1 MKRLTS
7 SILLASTLIILAGCS
22 HSNEPTAGSIDNAPT
37 ASSSSSVSSGDATA
51 QSPTPSASQ
60 SDNQVLNDID
70 QVMTGLM
77 SSTKTLPDGLKL
89 GPNLSAWLDKSDRD
103 KVWVATRVA
112 NTDVDGNRYTFHLS
126 LNSTLLQPGE
136 TIEEAGKRAYSY
148 TSSNINNMQYV
159 ETKIVVVYDQSSHTL
174 EKE

>member
-7 SILLASTLIILAGCS
+7 SILLASALIILAGCS
-22 HSNEPTAGSIDNAPT
+22 HSNDPTAGSIDNAPT
-37 ASSSSSVSSGDATA
+37 ASSSSSVSSDTAA

-60 SDNQVLNDID
+60 SNDQTLNDID

-77 SSTKTLPDGLKL
+77 SSTKTLPDGMKL
-89 GPNLSAWLDKSDRD
+89 GPNLSAWLDRSDRD

-136 TIEEAGKRAYSY
+136 TIEEAGQRAYSY
-148 TSSNINNMQYV
+148 TRNNINNMQYV

>member
-22 HSNEPTAGSIDNAPT
+22 HSNDSTTGSIDNAPT
-37 ASSSSSVSSGDATA
+37 ASSSSSVSSDTAA

-60 SDNQVLNDID
+60 SNDQTLNDID

-77 SSTKTLPDGLKL
+77 SSTKTLPDGMKL
-89 GPNLSAWLDKSDRD
+89 GPNLSAWLDRSDRD

>member
-22 HSNEPTAGSIDNAPT
+22 HSNDTTAGSIDNAPT
-37 ASSSSSVSSGDATA
+37 ASSSSSVSSDATV

-60 SDNQVLNDID
+60 GDNQVLNDID

-77 SSTKTLPDGLKL
+77 SSTKTLPDGMKL
-89 GPNLSAWLDKSDRD
+89 GPNLSVWLDRSDRD

-112 NTDVDGNRYTFHLS
+112 NTDVDGDRYTFRLS

-136 TIEEAGKRAYSY
+136 TIEEAGQRAYSY
-148 TSSNINNMQYV
+148 TRNNINNMQYV

>member
-22 HSNEPTAGSIDNAPT
+22 HSNESTTGSIDNAPT
-37 ASSSSSVSSGDATA
+37 ASSSSSVSSDTAA
-51 QSPTPSASQ
+51 QSPTLSASQ
-60 SDNQVLNDID
+60 SNDQTLNDID

-77 SSTKTLPDGLKL
+77 SSTKTLPDGMKL
-89 GPNLSAWLDKSDRD
+89 GPNLSAWLDRSDRD

-136 TIEEAGKRAYSY
+136 TIEEAGQRAYSY
-148 TSSNINNMQYV
+148 TRNNINNMQYV

>member
-7 SILLASTLIILAGCS
+7 SILLASALIILAGCS
-22 HSNEPTAGSIDNAPT
+22 HSNDSTTGSIDNAPT
-37 ASSSSSVSSGDATA
+37 ASSSSSVSSDTTA

-60 SDNQVLNDID
+60 SNDQTLNDID

-89 GPNLSAWLDKSDRD
+89 GPNLSSWLDKSDRD

-112 NTDVDGNRYTFHLS
+112 DTDVDGDRYTFHLS

-136 TIEEAGKRAYSY
+136 TIEEAGQRAYSY
-148 TSSNINNMQYV
+148 TRSNINNMQYV

>member
-1 MKRLTS
+1 MKRSTS
-7 SILLASTLIILAGCS
+7 SILLASALIILAGCS
-22 HSNEPTAGSIDNAPT
+22 HSNDSTTGSIDNAPT
-37 ASSSSSVSSGDATA
+37 ASSSSSVSSDATD

-60 SDNQVLNDID
+60 SDNQTLNDID

-77 SSTKTLPDGLKL
+77 SSTKTLPDGMKL
-89 GPNLSAWLDKSDRD
+89 GPNLSAWLDRSDRD

-112 NTDVDGNRYTFHLS
+112 NTDVDGDRYTFHLS

-148 TSSNINNMQYV
+148 TRNNINNMQYV

>member
-22 HSNEPTAGSIDNAPT
+22 HSNDPTAGSIDNAPT
-37 ASSSSSVSSGDATA
+37 ASSSSSVSSDATV

-60 SDNQVLNDID
+60 SDNQTSNDID

-77 SSTKTLPDGLKL
+77 TSTKTLPDGMKL
-89 GPNLSAWLDKSDRD
+89 GPNLSAWLDRSDRD

-112 NTDVDGNRYTFHLS
+112 NTDVDGDRYTFHLS

-148 TSSNINNMQYV
+148 TRNNINNMQYV

>member
-22 HSNEPTAGSIDNAPT
+22 HSNDPTAGSIDNAPT
-37 ASSSSSVSSGDATA
+37 ASSSSSVRSDATV

-60 SDNQVLNDID
+60 IDNQVLNDID

-77 SSTKTLPDGLKL
+77 SSTKTLPDGMKL
-89 GPNLSAWLDKSDRD
+89 GPNLSAWLDRSDRD

-112 NTDVDGNRYTFHLS
+112 NTDVDGDRYTFHLS

>member
-22 HSNEPTAGSIDNAPT
+22 HSNDPTAGSIDNAPT
-37 ASSSSSVSSGDATA
+37 ASSSSSVSSDDATA

-77 SSTKTLPDGLKL
+77 SSTKTLPDGMKL
-89 GPNLSAWLDKSDRD
+89 GPNLSAWLDRSDRD

-136 TIEEAGKRAYSY
+136 TIEEAGQRAYSY
-148 TSSNINNMQYV
+148 TRNNINNMQYV

>member
-22 HSNEPTAGSIDNAPT
+22 HSNDSTTGSIDNAPT
-37 ASSSSSVSSGDATA
+37 ASSSSSVSSDATV

-60 SDNQVLNDID
+60 SNDQTLNDID

-77 SSTKTLPDGLKL
+77 SSTKALPDGMKL
-89 GPNLSAWLDKSDRD
+89 GPNLSAWLDRSDRD

-112 NTDVDGNRYTFHLS
+112 NTDVDGDRYTFHLS

>member
-22 HSNEPTAGSIDNAPT
+22 HSNDSTTGSIDNAPT
-37 ASSSSSVSSGDATA
+37 ASSSSSVSSDTTV

-77 SSTKTLPDGLKL
+77 SSTKTLPDGMKL
-89 GPNLSAWLDKSDRD
+89 GPNLSAWLDMSDRD
-103 KVWVATRVA
+103 KVWVSTRVA
-112 NTDVDGNRYTFHLS
+112 NTDVDGDRYAFHLS

>member
-22 HSNEPTAGSIDNAPT
+22 HSNDSTTGSIDNAPT
-37 ASSSSSVSSGDATA
+37 ASSSSSVSSDATV

-60 SDNQVLNDID
+60 SDNQTLNDID

-77 SSTKTLPDGLKL
+77 SSTKTLPDGTKL
-89 GPNLSAWLDKSDRD
+89 GPNLSAWLDRSDRD

-112 NTDVDGNRYTFHLS
+112 NTDVDGDRYTFHLS

-148 TSSNINNMQYV
+148 TRNNINNMQYV

>member
-22 HSNEPTAGSIDNAPT
+22 HSNDSTTGSIDNAPT
-37 ASSSSSVSSGDATA
+37 ASSSQSVSSDTTA

-60 SDNQVLNDID
+60 SDNQTLNDID

-77 SSTKTLPDGLKL
+77 SSTKILPDGMKL
-89 GPNLSAWLDKSDRD
+89 GPNLSAWLDRSDRD

>member
-7 SILLASTLIILAGCS
+7 SILLASALIILAGCS
-22 HSNEPTAGSIDNAPT
+22 HSNDPTAGSIDNAPT
-37 ASSSSSVSSGDATA
+37 ASSSSSVSSDAA
-51 QSPTPSASQ
+51 VQSPTPSASQ

-77 SSTKTLPDGLKL
+77 SSTKTLPDGMKL
-89 GPNLSAWLDKSDRD
+89 GPNLSAWLDRSDRD

-112 NTDVDGNRYTFHLS
+112 NTDVDGDRYTFHLS

-148 TSSNINNMQYV
+148 TRNNINNMQYV

>member
-22 HSNEPTAGSIDNAPT
+22 HSNDSTTGSIDNAPT
-37 ASSSSSVSSGDATA
+37 ASSSPSVSSDTTA

-60 SDNQVLNDID
+60 SDNQTLNDID

-77 SSTKTLPDGLKL
+77 SSTKILPDGMKL
-89 GPNLSAWLDKSDRD
+89 GPNLSAWLDRSDRD

>member
-1 MKRLTS
+1 MKRLTR

-22 HSNEPTAGSIDNAPT
+22 HSNDPTAGSIGNAPT
-37 ASSSSSVSSGDATA
+37 ASSSSSVSSDTTV

-60 SDNQVLNDID
+60 SNDQTLNDID

-77 SSTKTLPDGLKL
+77 SSTKTLPDGMKL
-89 GPNLSAWLDKSDRD
+89 GPNLSAWLDRSDRD

-148 TSSNINNMQYV
+148 TRNNINNMQYV

>member
-1 MKRLTS
+1 MKRLSS

-22 HSNEPTAGSIDNAPT
+22 HSNDSTTGSIDNAPT
-37 ASSSSSVSSGDATA
+37 ASSSSSVSSDATD

-60 SDNQVLNDID
+60 SNDQTLNDID

-77 SSTKTLPDGLKL
+77 SSTKTLPDGMKL
-89 GPNLSAWLDKSDRD
+89 GPNLSAWLDRSDRD

-112 NTDVDGNRYTFHLS
+112 NTDVDGDRYTFHLS

-148 TSSNINNMQYV
+148 TRNNINNMQYV

>member
-22 HSNEPTAGSIDNAPT
+22 HSNDPTAGSIDNVPT
-37 ASSSSSVSSGDATA
+37 ASSSSSVSSDATV

-60 SDNQVLNDID
+60 SNDQTLNDID

-77 SSTKTLPDGLKL
+77 SSTKTLPDGMKL
-89 GPNLSAWLDKSDRD
+89 GPNLSAWLDRSDRD

-112 NTDVDGNRYTFHLS
+112 NTDVDGDRYTFHLS

-136 TIEEAGKRAYSY
+136 TIEEAGQRAYSY
-148 TSSNINNMQYV
+148 TRNNINNMQYV

>member
-22 HSNEPTAGSIDNAPT
+22 HSNDSTAGSIDNAPT
-37 ASSSSSVSSGDATA
+37 ASSSSSVSSDTAA

-60 SDNQVLNDID
+60 SNDQTLNDID

-77 SSTKTLPDGLKL
+77 SSTKTLPDGMKL
-89 GPNLSAWLDKSDRD
+89 GPNLSAWLDRSDRD

>member
-7 SILLASTLIILAGCS
+7 SILLASALIILAGCS
-22 HSNEPTAGSIDNAPT
+22 HSNDSTTGSIDNAPT
-37 ASSSSSVSSGDATA
+37 ASSSSSVSSDATV

-60 SDNQVLNDID
+60 SDNQTSNEID

-77 SSTKTLPDGLKL
+77 SSTKTLPDGMKL
-89 GPNLSAWLDKSDRD
+89 GQNLSAWLDRSDRD

-112 NTDVDGNRYTFHLS
+112 NTDVDGDRYTFHLS

>member
-22 HSNEPTAGSIDNAPT
+22 HSNDSTTGSIDNAPT
-37 ASSSSSVSSGDATA
+37 ASSSSSVSSDATD

-77 SSTKTLPDGLKL
+77 SSTKALPDGMKL
-89 GPNLSAWLDKSDRD
+89 GPNLSAWLDRSDRD
-103 KVWVATRVA
+103 KVWVATRIA
-112 NTDVDGNRYTFHLS
+112 NTDVDGDRYTFHLS

-136 TIEEAGKRAYSY
+136 TIEEAGQRAYSY
-148 TSSNINNMQYV
+148 TRNNINNIQYV
-159 ETKIVVVYDQSSHTL
+159 ETKIVVVYDQSTHTL

>member
-22 HSNEPTAGSIDNAPT
+22 HSNDPTAGSIDNAPT
-37 ASSSSSVSSGDATA
+37 ASSSSSVSSDATV

-77 SSTKTLPDGLKL
+77 SSTKTLPDGMKL
-89 GPNLSAWLDKSDRD
+89 GPNLSAWLDRSDRD
-103 KVWVATRVA
+103 KVWVATSVA

-136 TIEEAGKRAYSY
+136 TIEEAGQRAYSY
-148 TSSNINNMQYV
+148 TRNNINNMQYV

>member
-1 MKRLTS
+1 MKRLSS
-7 SILLASTLIILAGCS
+7 SILLASALIILAGCS
-22 HSNEPTAGSIDNAPT
+22 HSNDSTAGSIDNAPT
-37 ASSSSSVSSGDATA
+37 ASSSSSASSDLTA
-51 QSPTPSASQ
+51 QTPAPSTSQ
-60 SDNQVLNDID
+60 SDDQTLNDID

-89 GPNLSAWLDKSDRD
+89 GPNLSAWLDRSDRD

-112 NTDVDGNRYTFHLS
+112 NTDVDGDRYTFHLS

-148 TSSNINNMQYV
+148 TRNKINNMQYV

>member
-7 SILLASTLIILAGCS
+7 SVLLASTLIILAGCS
-22 HSNEPTAGSIDNAPT
+22 HSNDSTTGSIDNAPT
-37 ASSSSSVSSGDATA
+37 ASSSSSVSSDATV
-51 QSPTPSASQ
+51 QSSTPSASQ
-60 SDNQVLNDID
+60 SNDQTLNDID

-77 SSTKTLPDGLKL
+77 SSTKALPDGMKL
-89 GPNLSAWLDKSDRD
+89 GPNLSAWLDRSDRD

-112 NTDVDGNRYTFHLS
+112 NTDVDGDRYTFHLS

-136 TIEEAGKRAYSY
+136 TIEEAGQRAYSY
-148 TSSNINNMQYV
+148 TRSNINNMQYV

>member
-22 HSNEPTAGSIDNAPT
+22 HSNDPTAGSIDNAPT
-37 ASSSSSVSSGDATA
+37 ASSSSSVSSDATV

-60 SDNQVLNDID
+60 SDNQTSNDID

-77 SSTKTLPDGLKL
+77 SSTKTLPDGMKL
-89 GPNLSAWLDKSDRD
+89 GPNLSAWLDRSDRD

-136 TIEEAGKRAYSY
+136 TIEEAGQRAYSY
-148 TSSNINNMQYV
+148 TRNNINNMQYV

>member
-22 HSNEPTAGSIDNAPT
+22 HSNDSTTGSIDNAPT
-37 ASSSSSVSSGDATA
+37 ASSSSSVSSDATV

-60 SDNQVLNDID
+60 SNDQTLNDID

-77 SSTKTLPDGLKL
+77 SSTKTLPDGMKL
-89 GPNLSAWLDKSDRD
+89 GPNLSAWLDRSDRD
-103 KVWVATRVA
+103 KVWVATLVA

-148 TSSNINNMQYV
+148 TRSNINNMQYV
-159 ETKIVVVYDQSSHTL
+159 ETKIVVVYDQSSRTL

>member
-7 SILLASTLIILAGCS
+7 SIILVSTLIILAGCS
-22 HSNEPTAGSIDNAPT
+22 HSNDSTTGSIDNAPT
-37 ASSSSSVSSGDATA
+37 ASSSSSVSSDATV

-60 SDNQVLNDID
+60 SNDQTLNDID

-77 SSTKTLPDGLKL
+77 SSTKTLPDGMKL
-89 GPNLSAWLDKSDRD
+89 GPNLSAWLDRSDRD

>member
-7 SILLASTLIILAGCS
+7 SILLASALIILAGCS
-22 HSNEPTAGSIDNAPT
+22 HSNDSTTGSIDNAPT
-37 ASSSSSVSSGDATA
+37 ASSSSSVSSDTTV

-60 SDNQVLNDID
+60 SNDRTLNDID

-77 SSTKTLPDGLKL
+77 SSTKALPDGMKL
-89 GPNLSAWLDKSDRD
+89 GPNLSAWLDRSDRD

-112 NTDVDGNRYTFHLS
+112 NTDVDGDLYTFHLS

-148 TSSNINNMQYV
+148 TRSNINNMQYV

>member
-22 HSNEPTAGSIDNAPT
+22 HSNDSTTGSIDNAPT
-37 ASSSSSVSSGDATA
+37 ASSSSSVSSDTTV

-60 SDNQVLNDID
+60 SNDQTLNDID
-70 QVMTGLM
+70 RVMTGLM
-77 SSTKTLPDGLKL
+77 SSTKTLPDGMKL
-89 GPNLSAWLDKSDRD
+89 GPNLSAWLDRSDRD

-112 NTDVDGNRYTFHLS
+112 NTDVDGDRYTFHLS

>member
-22 HSNEPTAGSIDNAPT
+22 HSNDSTTGSIDNAPT
-37 ASSSSSVSSGDATA
+37 ASSSSSVSSDTAA

-60 SDNQVLNDID
+60 SNDQTLNDID

-77 SSTKTLPDGLKL
+77 SSTKALPDGMKL
-89 GPNLSAWLDKSDRD
+89 GPNLSAWLDRSDRD

-148 TSSNINNMQYV
+148 TRNNINNMQYV

>member
-22 HSNEPTAGSIDNAPT
+22 HSNDSTTGSIDNAPT
-37 ASSSSSVSSGDATA
+37 ASSSSSVSSDTTA

-60 SDNQVLNDID
+60 SNDQVLNDID

-89 GPNLSAWLDKSDRD
+89 GPNLSAWLDRSDRD

-112 NTDVDGNRYTFHLS
+112 NTDVDGDRYTFRLS

>member
-22 HSNEPTAGSIDNAPT
+22 HSNDSTTGSIDNAPT
-37 ASSSSSVSSGDATA
+37 ASSSSSVSSDATV
-51 QSPTPSASQ
+51 QSSTPSASQ
-60 SDNQVLNDID
+60 SNDQTLNDID

-77 SSTKTLPDGLKL
+77 SSTKTLPDGMKL
-89 GPNLSAWLDKSDRD
+89 GPNLSAWLDRSDRD

-112 NTDVDGNRYTFHLS
+112 NTDVDGDRYTFHLS

-136 TIEEAGKRAYSY
+136 TIEEAGQRAYSY
-148 TSSNINNMQYV
+148 TRNNINNMQYV

>member
-22 HSNEPTAGSIDNAPT
+22 HSNDPTAGSIDNAPT
-37 ASSSSSVSSGDATA
+37 ASSSSSVSSGDAAA

-77 SSTKTLPDGLKL
+77 SPTKALPDGMKL
-89 GPNLSAWLDKSDRD
+89 GPNLSSWLDRSDRD

-112 NTDVDGNRYTFHLS
+112 NTDVDGDRYTFHLS

-148 TSSNINNMQYV
+148 TRSNINNMQYV

>member
-7 SILLASTLIILAGCS
+7 SILLASALIILAGCS
-22 HSNEPTAGSIDNAPT
+22 QSNDPTAGSIDNAPT
-37 ASSSSSVSSGDATA
+37 ASSSSSVSSDATA

-77 SSTKTLPDGLKL
+77 SSTKTLPDGMKL
-89 GPNLSAWLDKSDRD
+89 GQNLSAWLDRSDRD

-136 TIEEAGKRAYSY
+136 TIEEASQRAYSY
-148 TSSNINNMQYV
+148 TRNNINNMQYV

>member
-22 HSNEPTAGSIDNAPT
+22 HSNDSTTGSIDNAPT
-37 ASSSSSVSSGDATA
+37 ASSSSSVSSDTTV

-60 SDNQVLNDID
+60 SNDQTLNDID

-77 SSTKTLPDGLKL
+77 SSTKALPDGMKL
-89 GPNLSAWLDKSDRD
+89 GPNLSAWLDRSDRD

-148 TSSNINNMQYV
+148 TRNNINNMQYV

>member
-22 HSNEPTAGSIDNAPT
+22 HSNDPTAGSIDNAPT
-37 ASSSSSVSSGDATA
+37 ASSSSSVSSDATV

-60 SDNQVLNDID
+60 SDNQTSNDID

-77 SSTKTLPDGLKL
+77 SSTKTLPDGMKL
-89 GPNLSAWLDKSDRD
+89 GPNLSAWLDRSDRD

-112 NTDVDGNRYTFHLS
+112 NTDVDGDRYTFHLS

-148 TSSNINNMQYV
+148 TRNNINNMQYV

>member
-22 HSNEPTAGSIDNAPT
+22 HSNDSTTGSIDNAPT
-37 ASSSSSVSSGDATA
+37 ASSSSSVSSDATV
-51 QSPTPSASQ
+51 QSPTQSASQ
-60 SDNQVLNDID
+60 SNDQTLNDID

-77 SSTKTLPDGLKL
+77 SSTKTLPDGMKL
-89 GPNLSAWLDKSDRD
+89 GPNLSAWLDRSDRD

-112 NTDVDGNRYTFHLS
+112 NTDVDGDRYTFHLS

>member
-22 HSNEPTAGSIDNAPT
+22 HSNDSTTGSIDNAPT
-37 ASSSSSVSSGDATA
+37 ASSSSSVSSDATV

-60 SDNQVLNDID
+60 SNDQTLNDID

-77 SSTKTLPDGLKL
+77 SSTKTLPDGMKL
-89 GPNLSAWLDKSDRD
+89 GPNLSAWLDRSDRD

-112 NTDVDGNRYTFHLS
+112 NTDVDGDRYTFHLS

-148 TSSNINNMQYV
+148 TRSNINNMQYV
-159 ETKIVVVYDQSSHTL
+159 ETKIVVVYDQSSRTL

>member
-7 SILLASTLIILAGCS
+7 SILLVSTLIILAGCS
-22 HSNEPTAGSIDNAPT
+22 HSNDSTTGSIDNAPK
-37 ASSSSSVSSGDATA
+37 ASSSSSVSSDATA
-51 QSPTPSASQ
+51 QSPTSSASQ

-89 GPNLSAWLDKSDRD
+89 GPNLSAWLDRSDRD

-136 TIEEAGKRAYSY
+136 TIEEAGQRAYSY
-148 TSSNINNMQYV
+148 TRNNINNMQYV

>member
-22 HSNEPTAGSIDNAPT
+22 HSNDPTAGSIDNAPT
-37 ASSSSSVSSGDATA
+37 ASSSSSVSSDTAA

-60 SDNQVLNDID
+60 SNDQTLNDID

-77 SSTKTLPDGLKL
+77 SPTKTLPDGMKL
-89 GPNLSAWLDKSDRD
+89 GPNLSAWLDRSDRD

-112 NTDVDGNRYTFHLS
+112 NTDVDGDRYTFHLS

-136 TIEEAGKRAYSY
+136 TIEEAGQRAYSY
-148 TSSNINNMQYV
+148 TRNNINNMQYV